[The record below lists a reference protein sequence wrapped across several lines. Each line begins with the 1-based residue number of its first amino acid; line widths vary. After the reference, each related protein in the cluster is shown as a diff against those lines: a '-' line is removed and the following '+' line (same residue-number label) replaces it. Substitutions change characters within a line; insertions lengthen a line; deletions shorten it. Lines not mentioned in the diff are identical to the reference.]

1 MRRMGWICA
10 GVAGLLACGGGAGG
24 EGETG
29 LSAGTGDPSVGS
41 TGETGTT
48 PPTGGVTG
56 DTGAEG
62 PASEPTSATIPPV
75 TTTVGPETT
84 VDADT
89 SVAETAG
96 SDTTDPETT
105 EPETTVDP
113 DTGEPGACG
122 ELSALIS
129 GDVFAAMF
137 PHANALYSYDNFL
150 GAAAEYPA
158 FAAEGTPEQCRQE
171 VAAFLANIS
180 HETTGGW
187 PDAPDGPYAWGL
199 YFTQEVGCEM
209 GQCVGYCDAN
219 NAQYPCAP
227 GKTYHGRGPIQLS
240 WNYNYGAAGDAIGEP
255 LLAQP
260 ELVAEDGEI
269 AFRTALWFW
278 MTAQAPKPSAHD
290 VMTDNWTPSAD
301 DAMKGRVPGFGMTI
315 NIINGGLE
323 CGQPT
328 NAKVEDRVGFYG
340 RYADLLGVDVGANLY
355 CDSMQPY

>member
-1 MRRMGWICA
+1 MVRIGWLC
-10 GVAGLLACGGGAGG
+10 GVGLLFGCGGDGMGGVDTGLSLGTGG
-24 EGETG
+24 ETSATSGETG
-29 LSAGTGDPSVGS
+29 APTTGAASGPGETSDSGDPPATTTDPSVGTTEVDPS
-41 TGETGTT
+41 NPDPDTTAGET
-48 PPTGGVTG
+48 
-56 DTGAEG
+56 D
-62 PASEPTSATIPPV
+62 
-75 TTTVGPETT
+75 
-84 VDADT
+84 
-89 SVAETAG
+89 
-96 SDTTDPETT
+96 

-122 ELSALIS
+122 SLERLIPA
-129 GDVFAAMF
+129 DVFAAMF
-137 PHANALYSYDNFL
+137 PNANSLYSRANFL

-158 FAAEGTPEQCRQE
+158 FASEGTQEQCLRE

-187 PDAPDGPYAWGL
+187 PDAPGGPYAWGL

-209 GQCVGYCDAN
+209 GQCTGYCEAN
-219 NAQYPCAP
+219 NVQYPCAP
-227 GKTYHGRGPIQLS
+227 GRTYHGRGPIQLS

-260 ELVAEDGEI
+260 DLVATDGEI

-290 VMTDNWTPSAD
+290 VMTGNWEPSAE

-328 NAKVEDRVGFYG
+328 NPKVEDRVGFYD
-340 RYADLLGVDVGANLY
+340 RYTGLLKVDKGDSLY
-355 CDSMQPY
+355 CDSMQPYL